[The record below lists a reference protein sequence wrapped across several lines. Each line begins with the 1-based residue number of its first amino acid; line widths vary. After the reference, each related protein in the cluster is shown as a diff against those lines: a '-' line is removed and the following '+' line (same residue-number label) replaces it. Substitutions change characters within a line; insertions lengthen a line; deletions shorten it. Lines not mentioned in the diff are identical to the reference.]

1 MHQLKVPNGSTMYN
15 GCGPLPD
22 NQNSFLTQMQQIPFM
37 TNNTRSPYNY
47 QSQQDM
53 RKLTNG
59 KNPNIT
65 SLPRYRAQQQQQL
78 PSQQQESSLIQ
89 NHIYSQPITPNS
101 GVVTY
106 ATPKYNTTERHI
118 RLTQDHFNHN
128 NSLKYPQQYAQTLD
142 GDYLHTNSH
151 YSLPVDHNN
160 DASPPSESPI
170 PPTPPP
176 PALPLRNGSCNTTGR
191 RSTFSSLNGNSQQ
204 MQHNHLNNNNN
215 SSVATLHKATTLN
228 NNNNINNQTG
238 SLRHQYH

>member
-1 MHQLKVPNGSTMYN
+1 MYN

-22 NQNSFLTQMQQIPFM
+22 NQNSFVNQLNQIPFM
-37 TNNTRSPYNY
+37 TNNTPRPYNY

-53 RKLTNG
+53 RKLVNN
-59 KNPNIT
+59 KNSTIT
-65 SLPRYRAQQQQQL
+65 SLPRHGQTANW
-78 PSQQQESSLIQ
+78 QQESSLTQ
-89 NHIYSQPITPNS
+89 NHIYSQPITAN
-101 GVVTY
+101 GVAYV
-106 ATPKYNTTERHI
+106 TPKFNTTDRHI

-128 NSLKYPQQYAQTLD
+128 NSLKYPQQYSHNGSNALDDED
-142 GDYLHTNSH
+142 GDYLHNNSH

-160 DASPPSESPI
+160 DASPTSESPI

-204 MQHNHLNNNNN
+204 QQHNHINNNNN
-215 SSVATLHKATTLN
+215 SSVATLHKITTLHNN
-228 NNNNINNQTG
+228 NNNNINTG